1 MTVDT
6 IAIREK
12 IKRQKRVY
20 KIYVLVYLR
29 LRDELHQVL
38 GINLCA
44 PEVQ

>member
-20 KIYVLVYLR
+20 QIYVLVNLR
-29 LRDELHQVL
+29 LRDKLHQVL
-38 GINLCA
+38 GISVCA